1 MSFVESAISALDTK
15 LDSSENDNLFK
26 MKKELADEIVNKLS
40 EKTNDP
46 MLLLWQETVTNYL
59 VSEWFFDDLGD
70 NFWMGL
76 LLKTGITSQGKA
88 LEKYRERINDPEK
101 QTESDIVALKN
112 EILQEIN
119 WIDPQVQGQQEAP
132 WSSNWEQQSPQL
144 RPTIDVSQWIRVV
157 YDQLEWKEKPD
168 FVPFSCAMQW
178 YEKKMNELWNPTY
191 LTVVDFSKSNKT
203 NRMFVINMVTKK
215 VEYAVPVGHWK
226 NSWWEYATKFSDKT
240 WTNQSSLGFFRTPQ
254 EITKAH
260 TKSWHGLWMK
270 GIEDSNDNAH
280 NRWIYMHPWTVTWSA
295 WCFTLPKYS
304 KEIME
309 KLKWDSLLFA
319 YYPQQDYFAESKL
332 IDSKP
337 DRLVA

>member
-1 MSFVESAISALDTK
+1 
-15 LDSSENDNLFK
+15 
-26 MKKELADEIVNKLS
+26 
-40 EKTNDP
+40 
-46 MLLLWQETVTNYL
+46 
-59 VSEWFFDDLGD
+59 
-70 NFWMGL
+70 
-76 LLKTGITSQGKA
+76 
-88 LEKYRERINDPEK
+88 
-101 QTESDIVALKN
+101 
-112 EILQEIN
+112 LQEIN